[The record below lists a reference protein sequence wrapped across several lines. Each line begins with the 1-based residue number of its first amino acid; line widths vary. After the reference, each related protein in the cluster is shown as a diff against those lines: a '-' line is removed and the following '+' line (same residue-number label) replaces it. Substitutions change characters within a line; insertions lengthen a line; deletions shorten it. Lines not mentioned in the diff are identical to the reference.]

1 MAKEKEIKGIEDLPG
16 IGPATAE
23 KLRNAGYS
31 SLDQVAV
38 ASPFELS
45 ELVGISVENARKAIE
60 AAKQA
65 TTIEYSEASKV
76 LEKRL
81 AIGKI
86 TTGSKGLDELLGGGI
101 ETNGITEAYGKFS
114 SGKSQLGFQLS
125 VNVQL
130 ERGKGGL
137 GGGTL
142 FVDTEGTFRP
152 ERVQELAKPLD
163 LDPKAA
169 LDNIFV
175 VRATSVEQQILTIER
190 ADKLIAE
197 KGIKLI
203 VVDSLTSLF
212 RAEFVGRGGL
222 AERQQ
227 KLNGHVHKLQRLADS
242 FSLAVYITNQ
252 VIDNPA
258 ILFGD
263 PTVPVGGNIIAH
275 AATTRLYLRKSK
287 EDKRIV
293 RLVDSPNL
301 PEGEAVIK
309 ITPQGIRD

>member
-23 KLRNAGYS
+23 KLKSAGYTT
-31 SLDQVAV
+31 LDQVAV

-45 ELVGISVENARKAIE
+45 ELIGISAENAKKAIE
-60 AAKQA
+60 AAKEA
-65 TTIEYSEASKV
+65 TTINYLEASEV
-76 LEKRL
+76 LERRL

-86 TTGSKGLDELLGGGI
+86 TTGSKGLDELLGGGV
-101 ETNGITEAYGKFS
+101 ETNGITEAYGKFG

-130 ERGKGGL
+130 PAGKGGL
-137 GGGTL
+137 GGGVL
-142 FVDTEGTFRP
+142 FIDTESTFRP
-152 ERVQELAKPLD
+152 ERIQDIAKAQGM
-163 LDPKAA
+163 DPKSV

-175 VRATSVEQQILTIER
+175 VRATTAEQQILTIDR
-190 ADKLIAE
+190 ADKLVSE
-197 KGIKLI
+197 KNIKLI

-212 RAEFVGRGGL
+212 RAEFIGRGGL

-227 KLNGHVHKLQRLADS
+227 KLNEHVHKLQSLADT
-242 FSLAVYITNQ
+242 FSLAVYVTNQ

-263 PTVPVGGNIIAH
+263 PTIPVGGNIIAH

-309 ITPQGIRD
+309 ITPEGIRD

>member
-1 MAKEKEIKGIEDLPG
+1 MAKEKEIKSIEDLPG

-23 KLRNAGYS
+23 KLKAAGYAT
-31 SLDQVAV
+31 LDQVAV

-45 ELVGISVENARKAIE
+45 ELIGISAENAKKAIE
-60 AAKQA
+60 AAKEA
-65 TTIEYSEASKV
+65 TTINYLEASEV
-76 LEKRL
+76 LERRL

-86 TTGSKGLDELLGGGI
+86 TTGSKGLDELLGGGV

-130 ERGKGGL
+130 PAGKGGL
-137 GGGTL
+137 GGGVL
-142 FVDTEGTFRP
+142 FVDTESTFRP
-152 ERVQELAKPLD
+152 ERIQDIAKAQGM
-163 LDPKAA
+163 DPKSV

-175 VRATSVEQQILTIER
+175 VRATTVEQQILTIDR
-190 ADKLIAE
+190 ADKLVSE
-197 KGIKLI
+197 KNIKLI

-212 RAEFVGRGGL
+212 RAEFIGRGGL

-227 KLNGHVHKLQRLADS
+227 KLNEHVHKLQNLADT
-242 FSLAVYITNQ
+242 FSLAVYVTNQ

-263 PTVPVGGNIIAH
+263 PTIPVGGNIIAH

-309 ITPQGIRD
+309 ITPEGIRD